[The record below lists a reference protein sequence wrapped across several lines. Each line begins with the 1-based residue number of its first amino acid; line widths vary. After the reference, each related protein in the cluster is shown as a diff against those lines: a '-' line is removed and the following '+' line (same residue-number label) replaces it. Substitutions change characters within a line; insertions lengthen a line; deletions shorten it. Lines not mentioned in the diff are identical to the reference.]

1 MKISAASPPV
11 GWTNDATTDGRTTE
25 VVALNFGEGETC
37 RLAGWLD
44 GWLTSGRWSGWD
56 GMGWC
61 CLVVGALLVYIYAY
75 GRSLVSGT
83 ATTECDDT
91 HGQLMHV
98 VRESEDGDERR
109 VVVGA
114 ENGLRR

>member
-1 MKISAASPPV
+1 MQAGWMV
-11 GWTNDATTDGRTTE
+11 GWLADE
-25 VVALNFGEGETC
+25 WSVVWM
-37 RLAGWLD
+37 GW
-44 GWLTSGRWSGWD
+44 
-56 GMGWC
+56 GWC
-61 CLVVGALLVYIYAY
+61 CLVVVVGALLVYIYAY

>member
-1 MKISAASPPV
+1 M
-11 GWTNDATTDGRTTE
+11 
-25 VVALNFGEGETC
+25 
-37 RLAGWLD
+37 
-44 GWLTSGRWSGWD
+44 
-56 GMGWC
+56 
-61 CLVVGALLVYIYAY
+61 VVGAPLMYIYAY

-98 VRESEDGDERR
+98 VRESEDGDDRR

>member
-1 MKISAASPPV
+1 M
-11 GWTNDATTDGRTTE
+11 G
-25 VVALNFGEGETC
+25 VVLFGGGCPTC
-37 RLAGWLD
+37 
-44 GWLTSGRWSGWD
+44 
-56 GMGWC
+56 
-61 CLVVGALLVYIYAY
+61 VYIRIWTFVGVGHSNY
-75 GRSLVSGT
+75 
-83 ATTECDDT
+83 TECDDT